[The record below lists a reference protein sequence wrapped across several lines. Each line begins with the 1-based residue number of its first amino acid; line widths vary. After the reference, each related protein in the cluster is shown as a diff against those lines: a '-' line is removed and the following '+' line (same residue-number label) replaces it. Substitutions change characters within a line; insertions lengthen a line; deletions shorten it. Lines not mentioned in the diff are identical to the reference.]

1 MNFLFFNLLND
12 GGPMFMYPMLLMLV
26 ICIALIVKVFLKGDE
41 NQKTT
46 SLIKHISLFALVFG
60 FLGFM
65 LGMIGAFDA
74 ISVANHISQ
83 QVLAAGLKISFL
95 SPIFG
100 MFIFLIA
107 RLGLIGF
114 TFKNK

>member
-1 MNFLFFNLLND
+1 MNFLFFNFLNE
-12 GGPMFMYPMLLMLV
+12 GGPMFMYPMLLMLI

-74 ISVANHISQ
+74 MAIATSIAPS
-83 QVLAAGLKISFL
+83 VLAGGLKIAL
-95 SPIFG
+95 LTPTFG
-100 MFIFLIA
+100 MLVFLIA
-107 RLGLIGF
+107 RLGLIGL